1 MRRKN
6 MKLSEVVRGIDIID
20 RYGNMEVDINDIVYD
35 SRKVSPGCVFIC
47 ITGFKQDGHKYLEDA
62 IKKGAV
68 AAIIERDVEVTGI
81 TLIKVADTRKSMPI
95 IGSNFYMHP
104 TETLKLIGI
113 TGTNGKTT
121 TTYLIK
127 SILDQAKKETS
138 TIGTISIRIGK
149 VEVPSSRTTPESI
162 DLQQLFK
169 EMLDKHMEYSVME
182 VSSHALDLGRVDNC
196 SFRIGIFTN
205 LTQDHLDYHK
215 NFDNYRD
222 AKKKLFYKTTH
233 TNIINIDD
241 KHGRIIADE
250 IKSLKTELLTYG
262 IDNNADIM
270 AKNIEIDV
278 KGIKFTLVTPKYS
291 IDIQN
296 NTPGIFSVYN
306 CMAAAAVGYAE
317 GIDKEIIKVGL
328 YNLDNVPGRSE
339 VLNID
344 KPYAVIIDYAHSPD
358 ALENILNAVRQYTK
372 GKIITVFGCG
382 GDREIEKR
390 PIMGAVAGRLSD
402 YCVITSDNPRSE
414 EPNSII
420 KQVEQ
425 GISST
430 NCDYICIENR
440 REAIK
445 YALTIAKKDDVVLL
459 AGKGHE
465 TYQELKN
472 GTIDFDEREV
482 IRELIRE
489 EV

>member
-233 TNIINIDD
+233 VNIINIDD

>member
-6 MKLSEVVRGIDIID
+6 MKLSEVVRGIDMID

-35 SRKVSPGCVFIC
+35 SRKVSPGCLFIC

-62 IKKGAV
+62 IKKGAL
-68 AAIIERDVEVTGI
+68 AAIIEKDVEVTGI

-95 IGSNFYMHP
+95 IGSNFYRHP

>member
-1 MRRKN
+1 M
-6 MKLSEVVRGIDIID
+6 
-20 RYGNMEVDINDIVYD
+20 
-35 SRKVSPGCVFIC
+35 
-47 ITGFKQDGHKYLEDA
+47 
-62 IKKGAV
+62 
-68 AAIIERDVEVTGI
+68 
-81 TLIKVADTRKSMPI
+81 
-95 IGSNFYMHP
+95 
-104 TETLKLIGI
+104 
-113 TGTNGKTT
+113 
-121 TTYLIK
+121 
-127 SILDQAKKETS
+127 
-138 TIGTISIRIGK
+138 
-149 VEVPSSRTTPESI
+149 
-162 DLQQLFK
+162 
-169 EMLDKHMEYSVME
+169 
-182 VSSHALDLGRVDNC
+182 
-196 SFRIGIFTN
+196 
-205 LTQDHLDYHK
+205 
-215 NFDNYRD
+215 
-222 AKKKLFYKTTH
+222 
-233 TNIINIDD
+233 
-241 KHGRIIADE
+241 
-250 IKSLKTELLTYG
+250 
-262 IDNNADIM
+262 
-270 AKNIEIDV
+270 DV
-278 KGIKFTLVTPKYS
+278 KGSKFTLVTPKYS

-317 GIDKEIIKVGL
+317 GIDKEIIKEGL
-328 YNLDNVPGRSE
+328 CNLDNVPGRSE

-420 KQVEQ
+420 KQIEQ

>member
-1 MRRKN
+1 

-20 RYGNMEVDINDIVYD
+20 RYGNMEVDIKDIVYD
-35 SRKVSPGCVFIC
+35 SRKVIPGCVFIC
-47 ITGFKQDGHKYLEDA
+47 ITGFAQDGHKYIEDA
-62 IKKGAV
+62 IKMGAV
-68 AAIIERDVEVTGI
+68 AAIVEKDVKVMGI
-81 TLIKVADTRKSMPI
+81 TLVKVADTRKSMPV
-95 IGSNFYMHP
+95 IGSNFYNHP
-104 TETLKLIGI
+104 TDTLKLIGI

-127 SILDQAKKETS
+127 SILDQAQKETS
-138 TIGTISIRIGK
+138 TIGTISIKIGK
-149 VEVPSSRTTPESI
+149 VEVPSSRTTPESV
-162 DLQQLFK
+162 DLQKLFK
-169 EMLDKHMEYSVME
+169 EMLDEDMEYAVME

-215 NFDNYRD
+215 NFDNYRE

-233 TNIINIDD
+233 ANIINIDD

-250 IKSLKTELLTYG
+250 IKSLKTDLITYG

-278 KGIKFTLVTPKYS
+278 KGIKFTLVTPTYN

-296 NTPGIFSVYN
+296 NTPGRFSVYN
-306 CMAAAAVGYAE
+306 CMAAAAVAYSE
-317 GIDKEIIKVGL
+317 GINKEIIKEGL
-328 YNLDNVPGRSE
+328 CNLESVPGRSE

-344 KPYAVIIDYAHSPD
+344 KPYTVIIDYAHSPD
-358 ALENILNAVRQYTK
+358 ALENILNAVRQYAK
-372 GKIITVFGCG
+372 GKLITVFGCG

-414 EPNSII
+414 NPDSII

-425 GISST
+425 GITDT

-440 REAIK
+440 RDAMK
-445 YALTIAKKDDVVLL
+445 YALTIARKDDVVLL

-465 TYQELKN
+465 TYQVLKE
-472 GTIDFDEREV
+472 GTIHFDEREV

>member
-233 TNIINIDD
+233 VNIINIDD

-270 AKNIEIDV
+270 AKNIDMDV

-317 GIDKEIIKVGL
+317 GIDKEIIKEGL
-328 YNLDNVPGRSE
+328 CNLDNVPGRSE

-344 KPYAVIIDYAHSPD
+344 KPYAVSIDYAHSPD

-420 KQVEQ
+420 KQIEQ

>member
-1 MRRKN
+1 
-6 MKLSEVVRGIDIID
+6 MKLSEVVRGIDIIH
-20 RYGNMEVDINDIVYD
+20 RYGNMEVDIKDIVYD

-47 ITGFKQDGHKYLEDA
+47 VTGFKQDGHKYIDDA

-68 AAIIERDVEVTGI
+68 AAIIERDVEVKGI
-81 TLIKVADTRKSMPI
+81 TLIKVADTRKSMPM
-95 IGSNFYMHP
+95 IGSNFYNNP
-104 TETLKLIGI
+104 TETLKLIGV

-127 SILDQAKKETS
+127 SILDQAHKETS
-138 TIGTISIRIGK
+138 TIGTISVRIGK
-149 VEVPSSRTTPESI
+149 VEVPSSRTTPESV

-169 EMLDKHMEYSVME
+169 EMLDKDMEYSVME

-215 NFDNYRD
+215 NFDNYRE

-233 TNIINIDD
+233 ANIINIDD
-241 KHGRIIADE
+241 KHGKIIADE
-250 IKSLKTELLTYG
+250 IKGLQTELITYG

-296 NTPGIFSVYN
+296 STPGRFSVYN
-306 CMAAAAVGYAE
+306 CMAAAAVAYAE
-317 GIDKEIIKVGL
+317 GIDKDIIKKGL
-328 YNLDNVPGRSE
+328 YNLDSVPGRSE

-344 KPYAVIIDYAHSPD
+344 KPYTVIIDYAHSPD

-372 GKIITVFGCG
+372 GRIITVFGCG

-425 GISST
+425 GITGT

-440 REAIK
+440 RDAMK
-445 YALTIAKKDDVVLL
+445 YALSIARKDDVVLL

-465 TYQELKN
+465 TYQVLKE
-472 GTIDFDEREV
+472 GTIHFDEREV

-489 EV
+489 EI